1 MVTLHR
7 RSRVGP
13 VGPVGPVAPL
23 RARECRRPDHVKS
36 GALTMIYEESS
47 RIKRQNAVGAHQRT
61 NLPRDHSAA
70 QTYSATAAF
79 LRSERCD
86 RSTIDIG
93 YDRDRNRFI
102 AASSKPIEVGLRVR
116 VGDA

>member
-13 VGPVGPVAPL
+13 VAPL
-23 RARECRRPDHVKS
+23 QARKCRRPDHVKS
-36 GALTMIYEESS
+36 GVNHDI
-47 RIKRQNAVGAHQRT
+47 RGIKPDEASNDVSAHLRT

-86 RSTIDIG
+86 PG
-93 YDRDRNRFI
+93 
-102 AASSKPIEVGLRVR
+102 
-116 VGDA
+116 